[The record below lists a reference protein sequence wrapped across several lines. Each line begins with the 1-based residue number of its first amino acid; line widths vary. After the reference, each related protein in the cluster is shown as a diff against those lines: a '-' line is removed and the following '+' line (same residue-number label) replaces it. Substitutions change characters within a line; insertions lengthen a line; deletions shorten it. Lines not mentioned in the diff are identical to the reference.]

1 MTTPSLQSRRA
12 ALAREAILG
21 ALVAHLEAGD
31 IDTVAMEDLA
41 HEAGVSRRTLY
52 RYFPTRADLI
62 AAAGDWVRDEVFKI
76 DPAIGDGGIA
86 ASFRTGTARMQTRPQ
101 LARALLR
108 TDSGRAV
115 RSSFRASRAEA
126 IRRDVR
132 AQAPGLSRREVER
145 TAAVLTYLCSL
156 SAWVSLQEES
166 GLSPERAQDAVLWA
180 IELIQN
186 ETQRESRRR
195 ATR

>member
-1 MTTPSLQSRRA
+1 
-12 ALAREAILG
+12 
-21 ALVAHLEAGD
+21 
-31 IDTVAMEDLA
+31 
-41 HEAGVSRRTLY
+41 
-52 RYFPTRADLI
+52 
-62 AAAGDWVRDEVFKI
+62 
-76 DPAIGDGGIA
+76 
-86 ASFRTGTARMQTRPQ
+86 MQTRPQ
-101 LARALLR
+101 LARALLA
-108 TDSGRAV
+108 TESGRAV

-132 AQAPGLSRREVER
+132 ARAPGLSRREVER